1 MSNIFNKTVL
11 YSSFEFG
18 NFVESLFTE
27 TLNLKQF
34 WICVK
39 LGQVWPLKL
48 DETVPIYL
56 TLNKLHNFSLSG
68 SLNSWII
75 FKKQSIQHSQYRR

>member
-1 MSNIFNKTVL
+1 MYLS
-11 YSSFEFG
+11 
-18 NFVESLFTE
+18 FTE

-39 LGQVWPLKL
+39 LGQVWPLKA
-48 DETVPIYL
+48 DETVHIYL
-56 TLNKLHNFSLSG
+56 TLIKLHNFSLSG

-75 FKKQSIQHSQYRR
+75 LKKQSINHLQYWR